1 MSRLLGTS
9 ISLQQTINDTN
20 ALIDNP
26 DADATDLRHM
36 RAELTALIGD
46 LGDTQEAF
54 VKSRA
59 TQCDIKGHDSVSH
72 SRNTAEMAKRIY
84 AEIGLN

>member
-1 MSRLLGTS
+1 MGE
-9 ISLQQTINDTN
+9 ILQQNCKKIC
-20 ALIDNP
+20 IQCHDNP

-54 VKSRA
+54 VKSLA
-59 TQCDIKGHDSVSH
+59 TAVDIKGQYSVSH
-72 SRNTAEMAKRIY
+72 SRNTAEMYVLIR
-84 AEIGLN
+84 